1 MKITIGQYYPSE
13 SIIHKLDPRLK
24 LLFLLFF
31 IIGLFF
37 VKNIFGYILSAIVLF
52 SIIKISKVP
61 FLFIIRG
68 LKGFLIIIIFTLILN
83 MFFIKTG
90 KTLFEMSFFKITI
103 DGVWFSFQMICR
115 LAFLTI
121 ISSLLT
127 FTTSPIQL
135 THGIESILKPLKKIK
150 VPAHD
155 IAMMMTIA
163 IRFIPTL
170 IEEVEKIKKAQMARG
185 ADFDVKGLKNK
196 AKTFIPIL
204 VPLFVSAF
212 RRADE
217 LAMAM
222 EARCYRGDVERTSM
236 NILKFKKIDYIALV
250 IGLIFLVCIYFLNQ

>member
-121 ISSLLT
+121 IL
-127 FTTSPIQL
+127 
-135 THGIESILKPLKKIK
+135 
-150 VPAHD
+150 
-155 IAMMMTIA
+155 
-163 IRFIPTL
+163 
-170 IEEVEKIKKAQMARG
+170 
-185 ADFDVKGLKNK
+185 
-196 AKTFIPIL
+196 
-204 VPLFVSAF
+204 
-212 RRADE
+212 
-217 LAMAM
+217 
-222 EARCYRGDVERTSM
+222 
-236 NILKFKKIDYIALV
+236 
-250 IGLIFLVCIYFLNQ
+250 